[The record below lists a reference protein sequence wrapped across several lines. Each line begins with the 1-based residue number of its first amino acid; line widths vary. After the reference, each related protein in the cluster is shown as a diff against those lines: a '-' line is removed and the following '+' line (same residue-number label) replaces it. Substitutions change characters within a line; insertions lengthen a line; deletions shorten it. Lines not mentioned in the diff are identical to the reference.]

1 MEKDYRREGKIRRLC
16 MSDYEDL
23 SEKIIA
29 QSTVEIEGDDP
40 NGELLEILLNTRE
53 QGQMMEQLIKNQIEV
68 KDDMIDKLHK
78 ELDYYKQDAADRFI
92 DQLMKAVIKVRKDMT
107 RLVTSDKW
115 QEMTADDL
123 RREYQYSLE
132 DITDLL
138 EQQNVDPFSSEPGD
152 DFDASIH
159 QAKIEATNDVSLD
172 KKVKESISEGY
183 KKGSKVLIPERVIVY
198 QYKA

>member
-1 MEKDYRREGKIRRLC
+1 MDELG
-16 MSDYEDL
+16 DL

-29 QSTVEIEGDDP
+29 QSTETLVDDSSQDS
-40 NGELLEILLNTRE
+40 ELLEILLNTRE

-78 ELDYYKQDAADRFI
+78 ELEYYKQDAAGRFVE
-92 DQLMKAVIKVRKDMT
+92 QLMKSVIKVRKDMS
-107 RLVTSDKW
+107 RLTSSDNW
-115 QEMTADDL
+115 ESMTADDL
-123 RREYQYSLE
+123 RREYQYCLE

-138 EQQNVDPFSSEPGD
+138 EQQNVDPYRSESGT

-159 QAKIEATNDVSLD
+159 QAKVESTDDVTLD

-183 KKGSKVLIPERVIVY
+183 KKGDKVLIPERVIVY
-198 QYKA
+198 QFRSKE